1 VAYFALSVIYHACA
15 VVCGRTN
22 SRSISSRAFLC
33 FSLQVADAL
42 LYLASFAVSILLIRV
57 LVFIPRNGALGPIL
71 LK

>member
-1 VAYFALSVIYHACA
+1 MAYFALIVIHHACA
-15 VVCGRTN
+15 VVCGQTN
-22 SRSISSRAFLC
+22 SRSISLRAFLS

-57 LVFIPRNGALGPIL
+57 LVFTPRSGALRPAL